1 MNNFDPYNVFLAT
14 ATDILLASF
23 VLQGHICHVNKKI
36 INHGHGSKVTLVLIF
51 GDSGHSSLRFMVLIF
66 MQI

>member
-36 INHGHGSKVTLVLIF
+36 INHGHGSKVTLVLILVIWTQLVKIYGF
-51 GDSGHSSLRFMVLIF
+51 DFHAD
-66 MQI
+66 

>member
-1 MNNFDPYNVFLAT
+1 MNNFDPYNVFW
-14 ATDILLASF
+14 LLLQNTPSEF
-23 VLQGHICHVNKKI
+23 LLQGHICHVNKKI